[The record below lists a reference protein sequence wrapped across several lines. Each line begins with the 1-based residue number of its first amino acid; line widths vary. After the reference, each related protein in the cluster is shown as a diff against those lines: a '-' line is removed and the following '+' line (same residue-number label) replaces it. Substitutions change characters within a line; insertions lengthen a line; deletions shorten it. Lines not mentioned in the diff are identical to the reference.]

1 MIQYFSPWFCSFGC
15 LMFFYATE
23 IWDISK
29 TTRIFL
35 NENFVC
41 NELEFANYSQKPIRI
56 VNTLQVS
63 NSSHH
68 FGGPCVSLT
77 AL

>member
-1 MIQYFSPWFCSFGC
+1 MIQYFSPSFCSFGC

-23 IWDISK
+23 IWEISK

-35 NENFVC
+35 NENFVSS
-41 NELEFANYSQKPIRI
+41 ELEFVNYSQKPVRI
-56 VNTLQVS
+56 VNSLHVS

-68 FGGPCVSLT
+68 FDGPDVSLA

>member
-1 MIQYFSPWFCSFGC
+1 MIQYFPPWFCSFRY
-15 LMFFYATE
+15 LIFYATE
-23 IWDISK
+23 IWEISK

-63 NSSHH
+63 NSSHQ
-68 FGGPCVSLT
+68 FDGTGVSLT
-77 AL
+77 VL